1 MAAEAKERKTKGSID
16 EMLKA
21 ISHEARI
28 DILRICSERVTSPTE
43 FARETGRSLTQISYH
58 FKSLWEEE
66 VLTLVR
72 TEPRRGAVEHYYRAS
87 VPAMIDDATWAKMPK
102 KSRLVVYRT
111 ILQALFA
118 ESAAAEAE
126 GSFNADDA
134 HLSWVP
140 FLVDGQGRAEMVDL
154 LAEFLERIEQIKA
167 GSADRLAKSDGAGES
182 EEVVAAMMGFK
193 RAPKPS
199 AR

>member
-1 MAAEAKERKTKGSID
+1 MAAKAKGGKTKSSVD

-21 ISHEARI
+21 ISHEIRI

-43 FARETGRSLTQISYH
+43 FSKETGRSLNQISYH
-58 FKSLWEEE
+58 FKSLWEEG
-66 VLTLVR
+66 VLVLVR

-87 VPAMIDDATWAKMPK
+87 VPAMLDEGAWAKMPK

-140 FLVDGQGRAEMVDL
+140 FVVDRKGRLELNKL
-154 LAEFLERIEQIKA
+154 LAEFLERIEEIKA
-167 GSADRLAKSDGAGES
+167 GSAERLAKSGNEG

-193 RAPKPS
+193 RAPQPS
-199 AR
+199 AK